1 MITLARGGP
10 LRKKRS
16 HWRSLLAVFVLG
28 SSLLSAQ
35 TVGVKDASVTAVEGP
50 SWISHLHRSFNDTS
64 MGKTW
69 DLGPL
74 PPAPGEEFSGW
85 RLELSP
91 GYATQQVVLHG
102 SDLYRLNCQ
111 GCHGGTGGGTPPEIN
126 SVINP
131 VRATSVAMILE
142 RTKKTGQ
149 EMSRADAAE
158 LARQAKVLLLQRLH
172 KGGEA
177 MPPFPQL
184 NELEIRS
191 IVSYLELL
199 SEVPGAER
207 NQVAVNES
215 RNRVGEH
222 LVKSTCHICHSA
234 VGPNPDPEQLY
245 DGVIPPLNTLTTR
258 TSLPEFVRK
267 VTIGAPIVMGA
278 APLSYRDSYR
288 GRMPVFRYLSQADAA
303 DAYIYLTLYQP
314 NK

>member
-1 MITLARGGP
+1 MITVARGEA
-10 LRKKRS
+10 LRKRRPQ
-16 HWRSLLAVFVLG
+16 WALIVAAFAVG

-35 TVGVKDASVTAVEGP
+35 TVGTKDVPVTAVEGE
-50 SWISHLHRSFNDTS
+50 SWLKHLHRSFNDTS

-69 DLGPL
+69 ELGP
-74 PPAPGEEFSGW
+74 PPVAPGEETPRW
-85 RLELSP
+85 RLELSS
-91 GYATQQVVLHG
+91 GYATQSVVLHG

-111 GCHGGTGGGTPPEIN
+111 GCHGSAGNGAPPEIN

-131 VRATSVAMILE
+131 VRATSVAVVLE

-149 EMSRADAAE
+149 EMSRANATE

-184 NELEIRS
+184 SEVEIRS
-191 IVSYLELL
+191 IVAYLEQL

-207 NQVAVNES
+207 NQIAVNES
-215 RNRVGEH
+215 ANRVGEH
-222 LVKSTCHICHSA
+222 IVKSTCHICHSA
-234 VGPNPDPEQLY
+234 AGPNPDPQQIYE
-245 DGVIPPLNTLTTR
+245 GAIPPLSSLTTR

-267 VTIGAPIVMGA
+267 VTIGAPIGMGT

-288 GRMPVFRYLSQADAA
+288 GRMPVFHYLSQEDAA
-303 DAYIYLTLYQP
+303 DAYLYLTLYP
-314 NK
+314 PHE

>member
-1 MITLARGGP
+1 MITLVRGEP

-16 HWRSLLAVFVLG
+16 HWRSLLTAFVLG

-35 TVGVKDASVTAVEGP
+35 TIGIKDVSVTAVEGQN
-50 SWISHLHRSFNDTS
+50 WLKHLHRSFNDTS

-69 DLGPL
+69 ELGP
-74 PPAPGEEFSGW
+74 PPVAPGEETPRW
-85 RLELSP
+85 RLELSS
-91 GYATQQVVLHG
+91 GYATQSVVLHG

-111 GCHGGTGGGTPPEIN
+111 GCHGSAGNGAPPEIN

-131 VRATSVAMILE
+131 VRATSVAVVLE

-149 EMSRADAAE
+149 EMSRANATE

-184 NELEIRS
+184 SEVEIRS
-191 IVSYLELL
+191 IVAYLEQL

-207 NQVAVNES
+207 NQVAVTES
-215 RNRVGEH
+215 PTRVGEH
-222 LVKSTCHICHSA
+222 IVKSTCHICHSA
-234 VGPNPDPEQLY
+234 AGPNPDPEQLY
-245 DGVIPPLNTLTTR
+245 DGAIPPLSALTTR

-303 DAYIYLTLYQP
+303 DAYLYLTLYP
-314 NK
+314 PHE

>member
-1 MITLARGGP
+1 MIGLTRGA
-10 LRKKRS
+10 LRKRHP
-16 HWRSLLAVFVLG
+16 HWAMIVAAFAVG

-35 TVGVKDASVTAVEGP
+35 TVGTKDVPVTAVEGE
-50 SWISHLHRSFNDTS
+50 SWLKHLHRSFNYTS

-69 DLGPL
+69 ELGP
-74 PPAPGEEFSGW
+74 PPVAPGEDTPRW
-85 RLELSP
+85 RLDLSS
-91 GYATQQVVLHG
+91 GYATQSVVLHG

-111 GCHGGTGGGTPPEIN
+111 GCHGSAGNGAPPEIN

-131 VRATSVAMILE
+131 VRATSVAVVLE

-149 EMSRADAAE
+149 EMSRANATE

-184 NELEIRS
+184 SEVEIRS
-191 IVSYLELL
+191 IVAYLEQL

-215 RNRVGEH
+215 PARVGEH
-222 LVKSTCHICHSA
+222 IVKSTCHICHSA
-234 VGPNPDPEQLY
+234 AGPNPDPQQLY
-245 DGVIPPLNTLTTR
+245 EGAIPPLNSLTTR

-267 VTIGAPIVMGA
+267 VTIGAPIGMGA

-288 GRMPVFRYLSQADAA
+288 GRMPVFHYLSQEDAA
-303 DAYIYLTLYQP
+303 DAYLYLTLYP
-314 NK
+314 PHE